1 MARQTVSPDE
11 RREAITLIPE
21 SEAAPTFGNDADTE
35 QAWNGWFEAIQNS
48 ESQGKIRVAKVPTNE
63 DGAPNL
69 TSKGQIQLLAVPH
82 DQYNFD
88 ELCNV
93 IRKDF
98 MEPGE
103 TMCVRIMGFR
113 EGVKG
118 FEFNRIMMLKRSKS
132 QAPQEQANSQ
142 LGEILRAMQASQE
155 SNATLM
161 REMLTPRE
169 VVPKTSA
176 MEMFAQVAGIIGP
189 IAGPIIAAWVAK
201 PSAKPTNDLSTM
213 IDAMMKLKDITTGN
227 TQNENGD
234 DNSMLGIVKA
244 VAPAGLQLLNTLAS
258 QQRQGHNQVGQI
270 PVARQVPRLPAAT
283 TPGANSVPSA
293 TVSTNDV
300 VQTNMP
306 IQQYTTDEQERE
318 IHTPTEAPP
327 MIAKL
332 KEMLGELVTLCDAK
346 QTPADVA
353 ELTLSML
360 PEEYDDPLFELVS
373 DENKFAKLK
382 MLNAGIATPERAP
395 WFEQLR
401 QELFNR
407 MAEPVE
413 PPAPPTSQ
421 TKQ

>member
-1 MARQTVSPDE
+1 MARQTVNADE
-11 RREAITLIPE
+11 RREAITLVP
-21 SEAAPTFGNDADTE
+21 SDEAAPTFGNDADTE

-132 QAPQEQANSQ
+132 QAPQEAANSQ
-142 LGEILRAMQASQE
+142 LGEVLRAMQASQE
-155 SNATLM
+155 SQAALM
-161 REMLTPRE
+161 REMLKPVERPPE
-169 VVPKTSA
+169 KSG
-176 MEMFAQVAGIIGP
+176 METFAQMAGIIGP
-189 IAGPIIAAWVAK
+189 IVAPIIAAYIARPAV
-201 PSAKPTNDLSTM
+201 KPTNDLGM
-213 IDAMMKLKDITTGN
+213 LMDAMLKLKDITSGQ
-227 TQNENGD
+227 TQNENGGE

-258 QQRQGHNQVGQI
+258 QQRQGNQSPQPI
-270 PVARQVPRLPAAT
+270 RTAAPVPQLTAPSGTAPTKSIAPDTARANE
-283 TPGANSVPSA
+283 TPPNSV
-293 TVSTNDV
+293 STDT
-300 VQTNMP
+300 QLS
-306 IQQYTTDEQERE
+306 TTTMEV
-318 IHTPTEAPP
+318 PP
-327 MIAKL
+327 MMLKL
-332 KEMLGELVTLCDAK
+332 KEMLGELITLCDAK
-346 QTPADVA
+346 QVPGDVA

-373 DENKFAKLK
+373 DSDKFSKLK

-407 MAEPVE
+407 MVE
-413 PPAPPTSQ
+413 PADAPVPPVSQ